1 MLRSKTY
8 TLVALS
14 LSMVMTTLV
23 GLGSSMAQQPTPS
36 KITFNTLQKVPLGEL
51 PPGKWSMKATMLI
64 MEPGGEVPFHMHK
77 GPGLRYVLEGA
88 ITIKWREGKTQT
100 FEAGSTY
107 FEGQGENHPAGTIS
121 ARNDGKVP
129 CRVLVVEL
137 VPEE

>member
-8 TLVALS
+8 KLVALS